1 MFKLSG
7 WISTGARLV
16 LLAAG
21 LGVCASAQLQFRTVD
36 RALIESRLKAYS
48 RKNEEREAILKNYFA
63 QSGCQA
69 GEMSEEVV
77 KKKLPPNLICILP
90 GITDKIILVGAHSD
104 HVEVGDGV
112 VDNWSGAVLLPSL
125 LSSMNGQPRQHTFV
139 FVAFTGEEKGL
150 LGSAFYVR
158 QLAPEQRSKIAA
170 MIDIDTLGLG
180 PTKVWLS
187 HSDPVLAS
195 DLAAVA
201 NAMNLPVAGVNVE
214 NVGSS
219 DAESFA
225 TYKVPRITVHSVTQD
240 TWPVLHSKRD
250 QLTAIK
256 MDDYYASYHLL
267 AGYLAFL
274 DTDLNQEKPAAS
286 KATR

>member
-1 MFKLSG
+1 MFQLSG
-7 WISTGARLV
+7 CISKAARLG

-36 RALIESRLKAYS
+36 RDIVQARLEGYS
-48 RKNEEREAILKNYFA
+48 RRNDEREAILKNYFA
-63 QSGCQA
+63 QSGCQT

-90 GITDKIILVGAHSD
+90 GSTGEIILVGAHSD

-112 VDNWSGAVLLPSL
+112 VDNWSGAALLPSL
-125 LSSMNGQPRQHTFV
+125 FSSVSGQPRRHTFV

-150 LGSAFYVR
+150 LGSAFYVK
-158 QLAPEQRSKIAA
+158 QLAPEERSRIAA

-187 HSDPVLAS
+187 HSDPRLAS
-195 DLAAVA
+195 DLVAVA

-219 DAESFA
+219 DAEPFA
-225 TYKVPRITVHSVTQD
+225 TYKIPRITVHSVTQD
-240 TWPVLHSKRD
+240 TWSVLHSKRD
-250 QLTAIK
+250 HLMAIK
-256 MDDYYASYHLL
+256 RDDYYASYRLL

-274 DTDLNQEKPAAS
+274 DSDLNQAKPAVS
-286 KATR
+286 KASP